1 MKNKSYKMKKINILL
16 KITFSISIL
25 IVLASCSSNEEEQII
40 DKERIPLFIEADLSK
55 IHGDSEKKW
64 RIAEVINDFYD
75 PNYALEI
82 ETSCLNDDIYTFN
95 NTNNKFMVD
104 LGENKCFGSN
114 DDGIFKADEEIFDG
128 QLMMLD
134 ASQGYTIYLRYSRG
148 YINTNGSAQGVSIR
162 FYTLAELTETRM
174 VFFREGA
181 EYLGEYKQALVFE
194 AIQ

>member
-1 MKNKSYKMKKINILL
+1 MKKINILL
-16 KITFSISIL
+16 KIAFSMCVL
-25 IVLASCSSNEEEQII
+25 IALSSCSANEDEQII
-40 DKERIPLFIEADLSK
+40 EKERIPLFSKSDLSK

-64 RIAEVINDFYD
+64 RIIEVINDFYD
-75 PNYALEI
+75 PNYSLEI
-82 ETSCLNDDIYTFN
+82 DTSCLNDDIYIFN
-95 NTNNKFMVD
+95 NSDNKFTVD

-128 QLMMLD
+128 ELMLLD
-134 ASQGYTIYLRYSRG
+134 ASEGDSVYLRYSRG
-148 YINTNGSAQGVSIR
+148 YLNANGTAQGVSIR

-181 EYLGEYKQALVFE
+181 TYVGEYKQALVFE